1 MNLNIYNYSMK
12 QEKQNLSAAEVQFYE
27 KNGYLLPTN
36 PLFNDEKFTTLFH
49 IFEEHLQNKG
59 ALKPDE
65 LDVPHQKDE
74 RLFSFLMANEVLDI
88 IEPLI
93 GPNIGLW
100 SSHFICK
107 EAFSGARTPWH
118 EDSAYWEGRFDR
130 FDGIVTLW
138 LAIDPAFQDNGC
150 MGVLPGTHLGT
161 GKVYEKMDTDHK
173 IFNLEIKDAAQLQE
187 ERVVWFEL
195 KQGMYSLHD
204 SRIVHGA
211 NANASAFRRTGYTMR
226 YFNTDLV
233 LNAEHPHNKNHKI
246 YHCRGENRG
255 NNPLIYL

>member
-1 MNLNIYNYSMK
+1 MMK
-12 QEKQNLSAAEVQFYE
+12 QEKQNLSTAEVQFYE
-27 KNGYLLPTN
+27 KNGYLLPAK
-36 PLFNDEKFTTLFH
+36 PLFSDEKFNTLFH

-59 ALKPDE
+59 NLKPDE
-65 LDVPHQKDE
+65 LDVPHQKDG
-74 RLFSFLMANEVLDI
+74 RLFSFLMADEVLDI

-107 EAFSGARTPWH
+107 EAFSGGRTPWH
-118 EDSAYWEGRFDR
+118 EDRAYWEGRFDR

-138 LAIDPAFQDNGC
+138 LAIDPAFKENGC
-150 MGVLPGTHLGT
+150 MGVLPETHLGT
-161 GKVYEKMDTDHK
+161 GKIYEKMDTDHK
-173 IFNLEIKDAAQLQE
+173 IFNLEIKDAEQLQE
-187 ERVVWFEL
+187 DQVVWFEL

-211 NANASAFRRTGYTMR
+211 NANGSAYRRTGYTMR
-226 YFNTDLV
+226 YFNTDLI
-233 LNAEHPHNKNHKI
+233 LNREHPHNQNHKI